1 MLSFNLGPLA
11 IPMDLALLYAAFFIA
26 WLSGWFIGRKRG
38 CNPEATLF
46 NMLLIG
52 ALVAR
57 VAFVLQYFE
66 QYSSN
71 FWQMIDIRDGGFLLL
86 PGVIAAL
93 LTGIYK
99 AWRQTPLRVP
109 LAIGVAIGLI
119 AWGVSFSVLSAL
131 QSSQKLPD
139 LAVRDIAGEPVLLQ
153 DLLGKPLV
161 INLWATWCPPC
172 RREMPVLAAA
182 QAANQDIRFV
192 FVNQGEGQALVE
204 KFLAQQQL
212 SLDNNLL
219 DSGGRLGQAVG
230 SLSLPTTLFYSADGM
245 LKNNHLGELS
255 QASLKHAL
263 GHIRTETPNINLEE
277 QP

>member
-38 CNPEATLF
+38 CNPEAALF

-182 QAANQDIRFV
+182 QAANPDIRFV

>member
-26 WLSGWFIGRKRG
+26 WLSGWLIGRKRG
-38 CNPEATLF
+38 NNPEAALF

-57 VAFVLQYFE
+57 AAFVLQYFE
-66 QYSSN
+66 QYRSN
-71 FWQMIDIRDGGFLLL
+71 LWQIIDIRDGGFLLL
-86 PGVIAAL
+86 PGVIAAVL
-93 LTGIYK
+93 AGIYK
-99 AWRQTPLRVP
+99 AWRQAPLRVP
-109 LAIGVAIGLI
+109 LAIGVCIGLI
-119 AWGVSFSVLSAL
+119 AWGISFAVLNAL

-182 QAANQDIRFV
+182 QAANPDIHFV

-263 GHIRTETPNINLEE
+263 RHISAENQHINLEE
-277 QP
+277 

>member
-26 WLSGWFIGRKRG
+26 WLSGWLIGRKRG
-38 CNPEATLF
+38 CNPEAALF

-182 QAANQDIRFV
+182 QAANPDIRFV

>member
-1 MLSFNLGPLA
+1 M
-11 IPMDLALLYAAFFIA
+11 
-26 WLSGWFIGRKRG
+26 
-38 CNPEATLF
+38 
-46 NMLLIG
+46 
-52 ALVAR
+52 AR

-182 QAANQDIRFV
+182 QAANPDIRFV

>member
-86 PGVIAAL
+86 PGVNAAL

-99 AWRQTPLRVP
+99 AWRQTPLRAP

-182 QAANQDIRFV
+182 QAANPDIRFV

>member
-38 CNPEATLF
+38 CNPEAALF

-71 FWQMIDIRDGGFLLL
+71 LWQIIDIRDGGFLLL
-86 PGVIAAL
+86 PGVIAAVL
-93 LTGIYK
+93 AGIYK
-99 AWRQTPLRVP
+99 AWRQAPLRAP

-182 QAANQDIRFV
+182 QAANPDIHFV

>member
-11 IPMDLALLYAAFFIA
+11 IPMDLAVLYAAFFIA
-26 WLSGWFIGRKRG
+26 WLSGWLLGRRRG
-38 CNPEATLF
+38 TNPESALF
-46 NMLLIG
+46 SMLFIG

-57 VAFVLQYFE
+57 GAFVIQYFA
-66 QYSSN
+66 QYNDS
-71 FWQMIDIRDGGFLLL
+71 FWQIIDIRDGGFLLL
-86 PGVIAAL
+86 PGLIAAVVVGL
-93 LTGIYK
+93 YK
-99 AWRQTPLRVP
+99 AWRQAPLRAP
-109 LAIGVAIGLI
+109 LAIGVCIGLLV
-119 AWGVSFSVLSAL
+119 WGASVSVLSAL
-131 QSSQKLPD
+131 QSSQKIPD
-139 LAVRDIAGEPVLLQ
+139 ISVRNIDGQPVSLQ
-153 DLLGKPLV
+153 DLAGKPLV

-182 QAANQDIRFV
+182 QAANPDIRFV
-192 FVNQGEGQALVE
+192 FVNQGEGQVLVK

-219 DSGGRLGQAVG
+219 DTGGRLGQAVG

-263 GHIRTETPNINLEE
+263 RHIRTENQHIHLEE
-277 QP
+277 

>member
-1 MLSFNLGPLA
+1 MLSFNLGPLV

-26 WLSGWFIGRKRG
+26 WLSGWLIGRKRG
-38 CNPEATLF
+38 CNPEAALF

-99 AWRQTPLRVP
+99 AWRQTPLRAP

-119 AWGVSFSVLSAL
+119 AWGISFSVLNAL

-172 RREMPVLAAA
+172 RREMPVLAGA

>member
-11 IPMDLALLYAAFFIA
+11 IPMDLAVLYAAFFIA
-26 WLSGWFIGRKRG
+26 WLSGWLLGRKRG
-38 CNPEATLF
+38 TNPESALF
-46 NMLLIG
+46 SMLFIG

-57 VAFVLQYFE
+57 GAFVIQYFA
-66 QYSSN
+66 QYNDS
-71 FWQMIDIRDGGFLLL
+71 FWQIIDIRDGGFLLL
-86 PGVIAAL
+86 PGLIAAVVVGL
-93 LTGIYK
+93 YK
-99 AWRQTPLRVP
+99 AWRQAPLRAP
-109 LAIGVAIGLI
+109 LAIGVCIGLLV
-119 AWGVSFSVLSAL
+119 WGASVSVLSAL
-131 QSSQKLPD
+131 QSSQKIPD
-139 LAVRDIAGEPVLLQ
+139 ISVRNIDGQPVSLQ
-153 DLLGKPLV
+153 DLAGKPLV

-182 QAANQDIRFV
+182 QAANPDIRFV
-192 FVNQGEGQALVE
+192 FVNQGEGQVLVK

-219 DSGGRLGQAVG
+219 DTGGRLGQAVG

-263 GHIRTETPNINLEE
+263 RHIRTENQHIHLEE
-277 QP
+277 

>member
-1 MLSFNLGPLA
+1 MLSFNLGPLV

-26 WLSGWFIGRKRG
+26 WLSGWLIGRKRG
-38 CNPEATLF
+38 CNPEAALF

-182 QAANQDIRFV
+182 QAANPDIHFV

-277 QP
+277 

>member
-26 WLSGWFIGRKRG
+26 WLSGWLIGRKRG
-38 CNPEATLF
+38 SNPEAALF

-99 AWRQTPLRVP
+99 AWRQTPLRAP

-182 QAANQDIRFV
+182 QAANPDIHFV

>member
-1 MLSFNLGPLA
+1 MLSFNLGPLT

-26 WLSGWFIGRKRG
+26 WLSGWLIGRKRG
-38 CNPEATLF
+38 SNPEAALF

-57 VAFVLQYFE
+57 AAFVLQYFE

-71 FWQMIDIRDGGFLLL
+71 LWQMIDIRDGGFLLL
-86 PGVIAAL
+86 PGVIAAVL
-93 LTGIYK
+93 AGIYK
-99 AWRQTPLRVP
+99 AWRQAPLRVP
-109 LAIGVAIGLI
+109 LAIGVCIGLI
-119 AWGVSFSVLSAL
+119 AWGISFAVLNAL

-182 QAANQDIRFV
+182 QAANPDIRFV
-192 FVNQGEGQALVE
+192 FVNQGEGQLLVE

-263 GHIRTETPNINLEE
+263 RHISAETQTINLEE
-277 QP
+277 